1 MTTRLG
7 RPPVPPDERR
17 TVRIPV
23 RLTKREARDLRAY
36 AERYGVTLAEA
47 VREAALR
54 AARWRP

>member
-1 MTTRLG
+1 MTARLG

-17 TVRIPV
+17 TVRV
-23 RLTKREARDLRAY
+23 VTRCTEDEARDLRAY
-36 AERYGVTLAEA
+36 ALREGTTLAEA